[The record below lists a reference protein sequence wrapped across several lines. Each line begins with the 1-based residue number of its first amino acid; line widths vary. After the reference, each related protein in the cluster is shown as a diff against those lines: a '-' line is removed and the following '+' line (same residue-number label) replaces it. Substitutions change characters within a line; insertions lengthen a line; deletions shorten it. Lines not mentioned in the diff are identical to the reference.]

1 MQTQRHVYYVTTLA
15 VCLYL
20 GLFCVEHN
28 INIIA
33 FKGKQGAK
41 AIIRLNIDCLK
52 QNKAKKENDDKN
64 ILQHDNHLLL
74 YLGLIVRAV
83 FK

>member
-1 MQTQRHVYYVTTLA
+1 MYHAIPRRTSPEGKKMQTQRHVYHVTTLA

-52 QNKAKKENDDKN
+52 QSKERK
-64 ILQHDNHLLL
+64 
-74 YLGLIVRAV
+74 
-83 FK
+83 